1 MKKILLNI
9 NYITSVSNVVSA
21 AATNNHSSLEI
32 NQQISEFINNIQTED
47 FAELN
52 KISEQIVDKK
62 ISATKLSKQISKED
76 FIKLLTKFVE
86 KTNLK
91 DQLTK
96 EQKEKLIENINDQ
109 HLKLFQ
115 KDVKKIALEFKKEV
129 KKNKEVNPWVNRNLK
144 FSISYFIFGLWSL
157 VSSFYWFFLI
167 SQ

>member
-1 MKKILLNI
+1 M

>member
-1 MKKILLNI
+1 M

-86 KTNLK
+86 K
-91 DQLTK
+91 
-96 EQKEKLIENINDQ
+96 
-109 HLKLFQ
+109 
-115 KDVKKIALEFKKEV
+115 KI
-129 KKNKEVNPWVNRNLK
+129 
-144 FSISYFIFGLWSL
+144 
-157 VSSFYWFFLI
+157 
-167 SQ
+167 